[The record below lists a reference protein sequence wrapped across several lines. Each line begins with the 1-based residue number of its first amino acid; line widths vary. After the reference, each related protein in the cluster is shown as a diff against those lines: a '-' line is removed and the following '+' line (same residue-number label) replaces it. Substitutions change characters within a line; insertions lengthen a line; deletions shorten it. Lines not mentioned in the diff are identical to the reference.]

1 MSVNRSFDNILTDAL
16 LSCFSSIVSLRY
28 ILVFLNFYF
37 CFMSQKY
44 YLPHLMLLN
53 FYWWETQW
61 NLVSWNAPETLFLE
75 MPWKKSF
82 TVYSCL
88 KVNKTLLWTY
98 EKWYCYQYKSYLYHH
113 AYFLIFGGIPEY
125 FPFILEK

>member
-61 NLVSWNAPETLFLE
+61 NLDISFMKCPWNFISWNALKEKFH
-75 MPWKKSF
+75 S
-82 TVYSCL
+82 VL